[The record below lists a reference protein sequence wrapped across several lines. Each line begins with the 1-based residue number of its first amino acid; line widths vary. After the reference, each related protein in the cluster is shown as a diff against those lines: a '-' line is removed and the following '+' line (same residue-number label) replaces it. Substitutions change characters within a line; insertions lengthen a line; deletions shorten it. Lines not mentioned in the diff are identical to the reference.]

1 MKNLY
6 SHKTVSSE
14 RYYKAQSFLIQVQ
27 LIKFFVVFFFQ
38 LIEAF
43 IAVKE

>member
-6 SHKTVSSE
+6 NHKTVSNE
-14 RYYKAQSFLIQVQ
+14 RYCKVKSFLIKVQ

-38 LIEAF
+38 LTEAF
-43 IAVKE
+43 IVVRE